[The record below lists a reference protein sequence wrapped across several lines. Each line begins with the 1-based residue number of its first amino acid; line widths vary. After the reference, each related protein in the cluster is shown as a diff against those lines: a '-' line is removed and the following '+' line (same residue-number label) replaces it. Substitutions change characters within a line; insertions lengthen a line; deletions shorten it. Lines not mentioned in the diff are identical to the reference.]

1 MAAVTIY
8 TTTSCGFCLRAK
20 DFLRS
25 RGVSY
30 REVDVSGDDDA
41 RERLIEQSNGQ
52 RTVPQ
57 IFVGDVHVGGYTDMV
72 ALDRKGEFQPLLT
85 AS

>member
-8 TTTSCGFCLRAK
+8 TTTSCVFCLRAK
-20 DFLRS
+20 EFLRS
-25 RGVSY
+25 RGVPY
-30 REVDVSGDDDA
+30 QEVDVSGDDEA
-41 RERLIEQSNGQ
+41 RARLIEQANGQ

-57 IFVGDVHVGGYTDMV
+57 IFVGDLHVGGYTDLV
-72 ALDRKGEFQPLLT
+72 ALDRAGKFQPLLT